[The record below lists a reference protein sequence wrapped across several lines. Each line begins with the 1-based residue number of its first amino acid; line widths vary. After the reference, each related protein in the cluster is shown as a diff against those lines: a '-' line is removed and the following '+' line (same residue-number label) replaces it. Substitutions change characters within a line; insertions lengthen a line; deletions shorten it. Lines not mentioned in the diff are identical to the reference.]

1 MAASPPRERAVAPID
16 VPAGLRPRLD
26 GRRWARNMV
35 GEAGAT
41 VHRLHAPGRPELF
54 LKHGVGAT
62 AQDVADESARLHWAA
77 PRFPTAEPAAFVS
90 EGGEAWLLTTAVPG
104 RTAHQRLEEEP
115 TRGAEI
121 AAALGAFL
129 RRVHALPVE
138 TCPFDA
144 RHPSRMAH
152 ARTRLKAGLVD
163 EADFNDQHQGQTAA
177 EVWRELLTLKL
188 TAVDEVV
195 THGDFSL
202 NNVLLNG
209 AGVTGCIDLG
219 RLGVADP
226 HQDLA
231 IMCSNLDDFGPGLR
245 TAFLTAY
252 GLPAPDERRMRFHL
266 CLDEF
271 F

>member
-1 MAASPPRERAVAPID
+1 MAPLD

-26 GRRWARNMV
+26 GYCWVRNLV

-54 LKHGVGAT
+54 LKHGVGAA

-77 PRFPTAEPAAFVS
+77 PRLPTAEPVSFVF

-115 TRGAEI
+115 ARGAEI

-129 RRVHALPVE
+129 RHVHALPVE

-144 RHPSRMAH
+144 HHPLRMAH

-163 EADFNDQHQGQTAA
+163 EDDFDDQRQGRTAA
-177 EVWRELLTLKL
+177 EVWRELLTLEP
-188 TAVDEVV
+188 TSVEEVV

-202 NNVLLNG
+202 DNVLLERVR
-209 AGVTGCIDLG
+209 VTGCIDLG

-231 IMCSNLDDFGPGLR
+231 IMSSNLDDFDPGLR
-245 TAFLTAY
+245 AAFLTAY